1 MRITDISVDGFGV
14 WHDLELRKLSPEV
27 TLFHG
32 LNEAG
37 KTTLMQ
43 FLRSVLYGVSDECRA
58 AYLPPIN
65 GGEPGGS
72 LGLVTDDGPFRVSR
86 YVDLKRPSTLGDH
99 DIGRVRVQLPGGE
112 QQGDRLLREAIE
124 HVDESTFNNV
134 FAVGLDEIQ
143 LLGTLGGS
151 EAAEWI
157 YRLTSGLDRISL
169 YDVIQGLRTS
179 QAHLLGGTDDTKSKI
194 ANLIAEKQQLEGEI
208 AELAG
213 QTRTWCERGVE
224 IAEID
229 QQIETLRADLR
240 QRERRARRVEVAMGI
255 RPQWAERDEVMAR
268 LKSLSGLHPLEASA
282 IDDLDALK
290 EKIEEHER
298 QRDILKG
305 QRHQLRDE
313 AESLGINEALAN
325 NCCRIEGLSE
335 QQEWLESLAAQSA
348 EHEAEADKLAARFD
362 AETSRLAQQ
371 WFGDSS
377 RRLELT
383 TEQLEELAPQREA
396 MKAAEKALTAASL
409 EYETY
414 RDEAA
419 KFESQLSSATSSSER
434 LGLPTNLQDAGELV
448 ARLRQ
453 RLNVEQ
459 KIEQTRR
466 NGVELEQQARDMLD
480 AQVIPLRLYVA
491 WAGCVFGAAALITA
505 WFITGTNP
513 GLGQAGALLAFIS
526 VLIPFMRWASESRM
540 ADDQDSIHRQ
550 IEELTRQLN
559 AAREEKEQLDEDLA
573 VADGSVVL
581 RLQTAEKHLAELE
594 DMLPVE
600 SDRRRATETS
610 RAAKQQYDAAK
621 QRMTEAEKDWR
632 GALKALGL
640 PEQLAPKEVN
650 LLAGQYEQLAALEN
664 KAQSRVDEM
673 QRRQREF
680 DRVVN
685 RIERLA
691 EQTGLVKPDA
701 EPLEQLEHL
710 LSESRMQQAQIE
722 HRKKL
727 AERAKEL
734 KVEEARHAR
743 AAIGFARKRDAL
755 FQSAGVEHE
764 TAFRQLAAD
773 LAEVKELE
781 QQRTALTREIVA
793 AIGALGDEQDFAGFF
808 APEVV
813 GKLENDWEQ
822 LTSEHEEV
830 ESEVQTLVAKRTKL
844 VESQRVLSEDASLS
858 AKQIELGEVEAKLER
873 AQQGWRERAVVS
885 QMLENVRH
893 DYEQHRQ
900 PETLLEAT
908 NYFTQLTGGHYT
920 RVWTPLADDV
930 LYVDRVDA
938 STGKVQSLKVDS
950 LSRGTREQ
958 LFLSVRM
965 AVVAMFARR
974 GIQLPM
980 ILDDVLV
987 NYDEKRAA
995 VAAKVLCEF
1004 AADGHQCLVFTCH
1017 EHILSIFK
1025 KLSAD
1030 ARRLPSRFG
1039 DVEVEPEVEE
1049 VVEVIEPEVVE
1060 EVVEPEPEPVVVEEE
1075 IVEPEPVEFEYA
1087 SGIAPREV
1095 EPEPPVEYKYAP
1107 LPVKPEVE
1115 EVPQAIEYEWR
1126 HDDPDYT
1133 PDSDAEHNSI
1143 EYSFAHDHIEER
1155 AAY

>member
-1 MRITDISVDGFGV
+1 MRITDLSVDGFGV
-14 WHDLELRKLSPEV
+14 WHNLELRKLSPEV

-43 FLRSVLYGVSDECRA
+43 FLRSVLYGVDDGRRD
-58 AYLPPIN
+58 AYLPPLE
-65 GGEPGGS
+65 GGEPGGA
-72 LGLVTDDGPFRVSR
+72 LGMVTDDGAFRVSR
-86 YVDLKRPSTLGDH
+86 FVDLNRPD
-99 DIGRVRVQLPGGE
+99 DIGRVQVHLPSGE
-112 QQGDRLLREAIE
+112 TQGDRLLREAIE

-143 LLGTLGGS
+143 RLGTLGGS

-179 QAHLLGGTDDTKSKI
+179 RTHLLGGNEETKSQI
-194 ANLIAEKQQLEGEI
+194 AKLVSQKQQLESEI

-213 QTRTWCERGVE
+213 QTRSWCQRGVE

-229 QQIETLRADLR
+229 QQICDLR
-240 QRERRARRVEVAMGI
+240 EELRERERRARRVEVAMGI
-255 RPQWAERDEVMAR
+255 RPQWSEREEVIAK
-268 LKSLSGLHPLEASA
+268 LKSLSGLYPLEKTA
-282 IDDLDALK
+282 IDELDELK
-290 EKIEEHER
+290 DKIEEHER

-362 AETSRLAQQ
+362 AETSRLAEQ

-383 TEQLEELAPQREA
+383 AEQIEELAPQRQA
-396 MKAAEKALTAASL
+396 MKAADKALTAASL

-414 RDEAA
+414 RTEEE
-419 KFESQLSSATSSSER
+419 KFQSQLASATTSSER
-434 LGLPTNLQDAGELV
+434 LGLPTNLQEAGELV

-480 AQVIPLRLYVA
+480 AQVMPLRLYVA
-491 WAGCVFGAAALITA
+491 WGACVFGAAALLAA
-505 WFITGTNP
+505 WFLADGNP

-526 VLIPFMRWASESRM
+526 VLVPFLRWASEARM
-540 ADDQDSIHRQ
+540 ADDQDNVHRQ
-550 IEELTRQLN
+550 IEELTRRLN
-559 AAREEKEQLDEDLA
+559 AAREEKQQLDEDLP

-600 SDRRRATETS
+600 SERRRATETS

-621 QRMTEAEKDWR
+621 KRMAETERDWR

-650 LLAGQYEQLAALEN
+650 LLAGQYEQLAALET
-664 KAQSRVDEM
+664 KAQSRADEM

-680 DRVVN
+680 DRVVH

-691 EQTGLVKPDA
+691 EETGLVKEDA
-701 EPLEQLEHL
+701 EPLDQLEHL
-710 LSESRMQQAQIE
+710 LTESRMQQAQLE

-727 AERAKEL
+727 AERAKSL
-734 KVEEARHAR
+734 KIEEARHAR
-743 AAIGFARKRDAL
+743 AAIGYARKRDAL
-755 FQSAGVEHE
+755 FQSAGVDHE
-764 TAFRQLAAD
+764 TAFRQLSAD
-773 LAEVKELE
+773 LAEVERLE
-781 QQRTALTREIVA
+781 QQRVALTREIVA
-793 AIGALGDEQDFAGFF
+793 AIGALGEEDDFAGFF

-813 GKLENDWEQ
+813 GKLESDWER
-822 LTSEHEEV
+822 LSSEQEEV
-830 ESEVQTLVAKRTKL
+830 EAQVQALVAKRTKL
-844 VESQRVLSEDASLS
+844 VETQRVLAEDASLS
-858 AKQIELGEVEAKLER
+858 AKQIELGEIDAKLER
-873 AQQGWRERAVVS
+873 SKQAWRERAVVS

-908 NYFTQLTGGHYT
+908 SYFTQLTGGHYT

-930 LYVDRVDA
+930 LYVDRAD
-938 STGKVQSLKVDS
+938 GQSLKVDS

-995 VAAKVLCEF
+995 IAAKVLCEF
-1004 AADGHQCLVFTCH
+1004 AAEGHQCLVFTCH

-1030 ARRLPSRFG
+1030 ARRLPSRF
-1039 DVEVEPEVEE
+1039 DDAPEPEPEVEE
-1049 VVEVIEPEVVE
+1049 VVEAVEEIE
-1060 EVVEPEPEPVVVEEE
+1060 EVVEPEPVAEVVEIEE
-1075 IVEPEPVEFEYA
+1075 LVEPEPVEFEYA
-1087 SGIAPREV
+1087 SGIAPREEETYV
-1095 EPEPPVEYKYAP
+1095 EYEYQIKRPEP
-1107 LPVKPEVE
+1107 KPQIEDI
-1115 EVPQAIEYEWR
+1115 PTAIEYEWR
-1126 HDDPDYT
+1126 HDDPDFT
-1133 PDSDAEHNSI
+1133 QPQARE
-1143 EYSFAHDHIEER
+1143 EYSFSHDHIQER
-1155 AAY
+1155 AEYSRLG